1 MNISSEL
8 QDFIDGNP
16 SFKKNYKLDKLN
28 WFNVGGEADY
38 LFKPK
43 NESELASF
51 LKYAKG
57 QIAFEVIG
65 VGSNMIIRDG
75 GYRGVIIKLGKE
87 FKSINLLE
95 NNKISVGCANL
106 DINVANFALAENIS
120 GLEFLSGI
128 PGSIGGAVAMNA
140 GAYGKEFKEVMCNV
154 EGFDDMGN
162 KIILSN
168 SDMNYGYR
176 FSNPIKK
183 IIYSSVIL
191 QGSRG
196 YREDIAAKMKI
207 IREERE
213 LSQPVRAKTSGSSFK
228 NPKGMKAWELIDK
241 AGCRG
246 LEIGGAKMSE
256 KHCNF
261 MINTGNAT
269 AKDLEDLGKEVVN
282 KVWQKF
288 FVKLEWEV
296 KIIGDNL

>member
-51 LKYAKG
+51 LKYAKD

-95 NNKISVGCANL
+95 NNKIKVGCANL

-140 GAYGKEFKEVMCNV
+140 GAYGKEFKEVMCHV
-154 EGFDDMGN
+154 EGFDNMGS
-162 KIILSN
+162 KIILNN

-176 FSNPIKK
+176 FANPIKK

-191 QGSRG
+191 QGSSG
-196 YREDIAAKMKI
+196 CREDIAVKMKA
-207 IREERE
+207 IRDERE

-246 LEIGGAKMSE
+246 LKIGGAKMSE

-269 AKDLEDLGKEVVN
+269 AKDLEDLGKEVIN
-282 KVWQKF
+282 KVWQKC